1 MSTTLHAKYTCIGNR
16 VCPGCKNLVNAYVL
30 AAHGGIW
37 NLHYT
42 TSIPVWGLPQILE
55 AARPN
60 NKKMIQ
66 VLAEGVC
73 HSAPHRAALAND
85 VMFDAND
92 VPVTIGY
99 AY

>member
-1 MSTTLHAKYTCIGNR
+1 
-16 VCPGCKNLVNAYVL
+16 
-30 AAHGGIW
+30 
-37 NLHYT
+37 
-42 TSIPVWGLPQILE
+42 
-55 AARPN
+55 
-60 NKKMIQ
+60 MIQ